1 MSNRVRREAG
11 IIRKE
16 IDSVQGRFFQLL
28 SITTSVMVVLAAGMA
43 LRIFPRLVW
52 DIQNWETERLYLP
65 QLLFGMVGL
74 VGLLSWYVL
83 QQRHRLRET
92 QQQLIRELV
101 RRETAERLA
110 VIDPL
115 TEIYNRRYIMRAISS
130 EAARVDR
137 QNSRF
142 SFLMI
147 DVNGFKAAN
156 DSLGH
161 LPGDRILR
169 ELAQLLQKTLRT
181 SDVISRYG
189 GDEFLILLIDADEQ
203 MAARAVERLQEA
215 VAKWNETA
223 PIEGYTM
230 SISCGF
236 ATYKQG
242 DDPAATLAAADQ
254 AMYQI
259 KSRFAL
265 SERAAVVEKL
275 APRLLSRSAVASS

>member
-1 MSNRVRREAG
+1 MAGRVRREPRK
-11 IIRKE
+11 IRKE
-16 IDSVQGRFFQLL
+16 IDSIESRLFQLL
-28 SITTSVMVVLAAGMA
+28 LITIFVMLALAAGMA
-43 LRIFPRLVW
+43 LRILPRMIW
-52 DIQNWETERLYLP
+52 NARASQGEWLYMP
-65 QLLFGMVGL
+65 QLVCGLLAL

-83 QQRHRLRET
+83 QQRIHLRET

-130 EAARVDR
+130 EVARADR
-137 QNSRF
+137 HNSKF

-161 LPGDRILR
+161 PAGDRILR
-169 ELAQLLQKTLRT
+169 ELVQLLQKTLRT

-189 GDEFLILLIDADEQ
+189 GDEFLVLLIDADEP
-203 MAARAVERLQEA
+203 MAARAVERLQQA
-215 VAKWNETA
+215 VAKWNVTT
-223 PIEGYTM
+223 PIEGYSL

-236 ATYKQG
+236 ATYRRG
-242 DDPAATLAAADQ
+242 ADPAATLATADQ
-254 AMYQI
+254 AMYQA
-259 KSRFAL
+259 KCSFSPGGTDAAAEAANPF
-265 SERAAVVEKL
+265 SRAATS
-275 APRLLSRSAVASS
+275 SR